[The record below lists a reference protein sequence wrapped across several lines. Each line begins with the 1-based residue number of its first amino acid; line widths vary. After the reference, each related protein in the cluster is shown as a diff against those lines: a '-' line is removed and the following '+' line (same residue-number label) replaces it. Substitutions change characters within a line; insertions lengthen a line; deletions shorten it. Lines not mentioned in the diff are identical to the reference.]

1 LLAGTCVDQWI
12 RLSCR
17 YFFKKASD
25 EFDSGVVLEEVME
38 DDDILPLWDGKI
50 IAKVEHKL

>member
-1 LLAGTCVDQWI
+1 MH
-12 RLSCR
+12 CR

-25 EFDSGVVLEEVME
+25 EFDSGVVLEEVVD

-50 IAKVEHKL
+50 IAKVERKL

>member
-1 LLAGTCVDQWI
+1 MCLNVVY
-12 RLSCR
+12 CR
-17 YFFKKASD
+17 YFFKKASN

-50 IAKVEHKL
+50 IAKVERKL